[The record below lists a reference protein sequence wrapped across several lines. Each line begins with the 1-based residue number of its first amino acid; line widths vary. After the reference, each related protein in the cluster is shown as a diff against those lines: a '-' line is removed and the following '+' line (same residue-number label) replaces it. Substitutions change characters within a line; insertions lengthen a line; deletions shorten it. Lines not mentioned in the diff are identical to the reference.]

1 MQCGA
6 TSDKPSVL
14 LPRGEMEAAACTP
27 RGASQAQSGI
37 SNTQVGS
44 HAAELLYG
52 AICRLTYKTCSKVWA
67 NARQP
72 RVCWKTWCYH
82 SGENSQSQRRQV
94 RMHLQRL
101 CCSGFAFD
109 GRNLH

>member
-1 MQCGA
+1 
-6 TSDKPSVL
+6 
-14 LPRGEMEAAACTP
+14 MEAAACTP

-52 AICRLTYKTCSKVWA
+52 AICWLAYKTSKHVWA

-72 RVCWKTWCYH
+72 RVCWETWRYL
-82 SGENSQSQRRQV
+82 SGENSQSERRQV
-94 RMHLQRL
+94 DMHIQRL
-101 CCSGFAFD
+101 LFWK
-109 GRNLH
+109 